1 VKAPQSAIW
10 TIEFV
15 PEAAKELRK
24 LGRSE
29 AARIIRTLEERIAP
43 LPDPRSLGAALT
55 GDHAGYWRW
64 RIGDYRVVAKIEDA
78 RVLILVVRVAHRRE
92 VYR

>member
-1 VKAPQSAIW
+1 MAW

-24 LGRSE
+24 LGKSE
-29 AARIIRTLEERIAP
+29 AARIIRTLEERIAI
-43 LPDPRSLGAALT
+43 LDDPRSLGAPLA
-55 GDHAGYWRW
+55 GEHAGYWRW

-78 RVLILVVRVAHRRE
+78 RVLILVVRVGHRRE

>member
-1 VKAPQSAIW
+1 MAWA
-10 TIEFV
+10 IEFV
-15 PEAAKELRK
+15 PQAAKELKK

-43 LPDPRSLGAALT
+43 LDDPRSLGAPLK
-55 GDHAGYWRW
+55 GEHEGYWRW
-64 RIGDYRVVAKIEDA
+64 RIGDYRVVARIEDE
-78 RVLILVVRVAHRRE
+78 RVVILVIRIAHRRK